1 MSKTD
6 GYLYVVPTPLSEDV
20 DDFYTV
26 EQKKCSSYPIFCS

>member
-26 EQKKCSSYPIFCS
+26 EQKKMFIISNIL